1 MDQQCNS
8 SVSGAVALLASAAI
22 LVGCASSP
30 EPVPESRPDVI
41 RSEIETAL
49 ETDPAQAVQRIVS
62 LKRTD
67 VLPQGEL
74 DVFLSDAVDAM
85 QAEYDAAQSG
95 DDTEREILL
104 YSNLS
109 TLGAIEP
116 DVELLSRLYAER
128 YSELQRSG
136 NGPAAITTLLRAPQL
151 SSVSAETL
159 SEAADVAMGLN
170 NRNALRIL
178 SEVLG
183 PAWREERTD
192 VAAFLETAESPVD
205 MSDGVVTVWVN
216 RGLRLEAGVGIP
228 DRVIG
233 SGFFV
238 DPRGYLITNYH
249 VIESEVDPEYEGYSR
264 LYVRLPSDPAERI
277 PARVVGYSRI
287 FDVALLK
294 VEIEAPYVFSLTDIR
309 SLEPGSPILAIGS
322 PGGLENSISS
332 GIISATGRRFL
343 QMGDAVQV
351 DVPIN
356 PGNSGGPLLDAQG
369 QVVGLVFAGIE
380 QYEGV
385 NFAIPS
391 YWLHTFFPELYESS
405 SVSHPWLGV
414 AVEPVSD
421 GLEVVYVSAGSPA
434 DSGGLQ
440 PGDILTEIDGW
451 EVDRIGSA
459 QSVLLRARRG
469 TIVPVSWTRANESM
483 DGLFVLSARPGSP
496 IEQALDRDVHDELF
510 PVLFGM
516 QVERVGGFSV
526 RQSYEVTRVYR
537 GSLADE
543 TGIEP
548 GDTFVEQD
556 FDLNEDVNAVFLRM
570 FIRKR
575 TDGFV
580 QTSIQLPAYVER
592 DTFL

>member
-1 MDQQCNS
+1 MDRQRYTS
-8 SVSGAVALLASAAI
+8 LSRIIEIAVVSLLVLS
-22 LVGCASSP
+22 CATGP
-30 EPVPESRPDVI
+30 EPIVETRPDAI
-41 RSEIETAL
+41 RNEIEAAL
-49 ETDPAQAVQRIVS
+49 RSDPALAVQRIVS
-62 LKRTD
+62 LQTSDLIPRE
-67 VLPQGEL
+67 EL
-74 DVFLSDAVDAM
+74 DLFYTDAVEAIRADFGRAV
-85 QAEYDAAQSG
+85 ASR
-95 DDTEREILL
+95 DTDLEILL
-104 YSNLS
+104 LRNLVAVGGEES
-109 TLGAIEP
+109 DPARLSALYGRRYR
-116 DVELLSRLYAER
+116 ELLDE
-128 YSELQRSG
+128 G
-136 NGPAAITTLLRAPQL
+136 NAPAALTTLLRAPSL
-151 SSVSAETL
+151 SSLGTDLL
-159 SEAADVAMGLN
+159 SEAAEIAIGLN
-170 NRNALRIL
+170 NRNATAVL

-183 PAWREERTD
+183 PGWRENEP
-192 VAAFLETAESPVD
+192 AAEFLGGEESAVE
-205 MSDGVVTVWVN
+205 MSRGVVTVWVN
-216 RGLRLEAGVGIP
+216 RGLRLEGGVGIP

-277 PARVVGYSRI
+277 PARVVGYSQI

-309 SLEPGSPILAIGS
+309 TLEPGSPILAIGS

-356 PGNSGGPLLDAQG
+356 PGNSGGPLLDSQG

-391 YWLHTFFPELYESS
+391 YWLHSFFHDLYTDAR
-405 SVSHPWLGV
+405 VIHPWLGV
-414 AVEPVSD
+414 SVETVD
-421 GLEVVYVSAGSPA
+421 GALEVTYVSTGSPA
-434 DSGGLQ
+434 EHGGLRV
-440 PGDILTEIDGW
+440 GDRLTTIDGW
-451 EVDRIGSA
+451 EVDRVGAA
-459 QSVLLRARRG
+459 QAVLLRAGRG
-469 TIVPVSWTRANESM
+469 AIVPVSWVRDGAAA
-483 DGLFVLSARPGSP
+483 DGLFVLAARPQSP
-496 IEQALDRDVHDELF
+496 VEEALERQVHDELY

-516 QVERVGGFSV
+516 QVARIGGLSF
-526 RQSYEVTRVYR
+526 RQSYEVTGVYR

-543 TGIEP
+543 TGIEA

-556 FDLNEDVNAVFLRM
+556 FAFDDELNAVFLRM

-580 QTSIQLPAYVER
+580 QTSIQLPAFVER